1 MGKAWVL
8 PSFKQIL
15 INASDEFV
23 RSTDKGKNK
32 ARTALINRVTEE
44 IREVVQDTTDKLPD
58 DLEKV

>member
-32 ARTALINRVTEE
+32 ARTALINRVAEE

>member
-32 ARTALINRVTEE
+32 ARTALINRVAEE
-44 IREVVQDTTDKLPD
+44 ICEVVQDTTDKLPD

>member
-32 ARTALINRVTEE
+32 ARTALINRVAQE

>member
-32 ARTALINRVTEE
+32 ARTAIINRVAEE